1 MLITEIYTPD
11 KVALAAKELQL
22 GELVAFPTETVYGL
36 GADATNAQAVKRVY
50 LAKGRPSDN
59 PLIVTVCSKEMVKRY
74 VGDLPETAQKL
85 MDAFWPGSLTIIL
98 PIKAGLLPDA
108 VTGGLDRKSVV

>member
-36 GADATNAQAVKRVY
+36 GADATNAQAIRCPMQSRV
-50 LAKGRPSDN
+50 A
-59 PLIVTVCSKEMVKRY
+59 
-74 VGDLPETAQKL
+74 
-85 MDAFWPGSLTIIL
+85 
-98 PIKAGLLPDA
+98 
-108 VTGGLDRKSVV
+108 